1 MIDLAE
7 EFEAVISA
15 LAEHRIEYAV
25 CGGLAM
31 AIHGLP
37 RATVDID
44 LLIRPETEDRVY
56 AAVEP
61 LGFRIR
67 ANPMHFDQ
75 GRMETRRIS
84 KIDPAGDTL
93 MLDLL
98 LVTPAFENVWRD
110 RTTIESDFGP
120 ISVVSRKGLIELKSG
135 RMSGVDQDDIKRLR
149 DETDMSP
156 AAVTLRIRRVSQL
169 RNLCL
174 RLAKAGAEARKK
186 GQLAPLTP
194 STSKASSDR

>member
-169 RNLCL
+169 RNRCL

>member
-15 LAEHRIEYAV
+15 LAEHGIEYAV

-31 AIHGLP
+31 AVHGFP

-44 LLIRPETEDRVY
+44 LLVRPEAEEHVY
-56 AAVEP
+56 AAVGP

-75 GRMETRRIS
+75 GRMEIRRVS

-98 LVTPAFENVWRD
+98 LVTPAFESVWRD

-120 ISVVSRKGLIELKSG
+120 ISVVSRQGLIELKSG

-149 DETDMSP
+149 NE
-156 AAVTLRIRRVSQL
+156 
-169 RNLCL
+169 N
-174 RLAKAGAEARKK
+174 
-186 GQLAPLTP
+186 
-194 STSKASSDR
+194 

>member
-1 MIDLAE
+1 MIDLAD
-7 EFEAVISA
+7 EFKAVIST
-15 LAEHRIEYAV
+15 LAEHGIDYAV

-44 LLIRPETEDRVY
+44 VLIRPDDEERVY

-67 ANPMHFDQ
+67 AAPMHFDQ
-75 GRMETRRIS
+75 GTMEIRRVS

-98 LVTPAFENVWRD
+98 LVTPTFQNVWDNRI
-110 RTTIESDFGP
+110 RIESEFGP
-120 ISVVSRKGLIELKSG
+120 IGVVSREGLIELKSG

-149 DETDMSP
+149 DED
-156 AAVTLRIRRVSQL
+156 
-169 RNLCL
+169 
-174 RLAKAGAEARKK
+174 
-186 GQLAPLTP
+186 
-194 STSKASSDR
+194 

>member
-15 LAEHRIEYAV
+15 LAEHGIEYAV

-31 AIHGLP
+31 AIHGFP

-44 LLIRPETEDRVY
+44 LLIPAESEELVY

-61 LGFRIR
+61 LGFHIR

-75 GRMETRRIS
+75 GRMEIRRIS

-110 RTTIESDFGP
+110 RTSIESDFGP
-120 ISVVSRKGLIELKSG
+120 IWVVSREGLIELKSG

-149 DETDMSP
+149 DEH
-156 AAVTLRIRRVSQL
+156 
-169 RNLCL
+169 
-174 RLAKAGAEARKK
+174 
-186 GQLAPLTP
+186 
-194 STSKASSDR
+194 

>member
-1 MIDLAE
+1 MLDLAD

-15 LAEHRIEYAV
+15 LADHSIDYAV

-31 AIHGLP
+31 AIHGFP

-44 LLIRPETEDRVY
+44 LLIRPEAEERVY

-67 ANPMHFDQ
+67 ATPMHFDQ
-75 GRMETRRIS
+75 GKMEIRRVT
-84 KIDPAGDTL
+84 KIDSTGDTL

-110 RTTIESDFGP
+110 RATIESDFGP
-120 ISVVSRKGLIELKSG
+120 ISVVSRDGLIELKSG
-135 RMSGVDQDDIKRLR
+135 RMSGVDQEDIKRLR
-149 DETDMSP
+149 DE
-156 AAVTLRIRRVSQL
+156 
-169 RNLCL
+169 N
-174 RLAKAGAEARKK
+174 
-186 GQLAPLTP
+186 
-194 STSKASSDR
+194 

>member
-1 MIDLAE
+1 MLDLAE

-15 LAEHRIEYAV
+15 LADHGIDYAV

-44 LLIRPETEDRVY
+44 LLIRPEDEERVY

-61 LGFRIR
+61 LGFRVR
-67 ANPMHFDQ
+67 ASPTHFDR
-75 GRMETRRIS
+75 GRMEIRRVT

-98 LVTPAFENVWRD
+98 LVTSAFEDVWRD
-110 RTTIESDFGP
+110 RTSIESEFGF
-120 ISVVSRKGLIELKSG
+120 IGVVSRKGLIELKSG

-149 DETDMSP
+149 DED
-156 AAVTLRIRRVSQL
+156 
-169 RNLCL
+169 
-174 RLAKAGAEARKK
+174 
-186 GQLAPLTP
+186 
-194 STSKASSDR
+194 

>member
-1 MIDLAE
+1 MIDLAV

-15 LAEHRIEYAV
+15 LAEHSVDYAV

-44 LLIRPETEDRVY
+44 LMIRPEDEERVY

-61 LGFRIR
+61 MGFRIR
-67 ANPMHFDQ
+67 AKPMHFDQ
-75 GRMETRRIS
+75 GKMEIRRVT

-98 LVTPAFENVWRD
+98 LVTSAYEDVWRD
-110 RTTIESDFGP
+110 RIRVDSEFGS
-120 ISVVSRKGLIELKSG
+120 ICVVSREGLIELKSG
-135 RMSGVDQDDIKRLR
+135 RMSGIDQDDIKRLR
-149 DETDMSP
+149 DES
-156 AAVTLRIRRVSQL
+156 
-169 RNLCL
+169 
-174 RLAKAGAEARKK
+174 
-186 GQLAPLTP
+186 
-194 STSKASSDR
+194 

>member
-1 MIDLAE
+1 MIDLAQ
-7 EFEAVISA
+7 EFEAVVSA

-31 AIHGLP
+31 AIHGFP

-44 LLIRPETEDRVY
+44 LLIPAEAEELVY

-61 LGFRIR
+61 LGFRLR
-67 ANPMHFDQ
+67 ANPMRFDQ
-75 GRMETRRIS
+75 GRMEIRRIS

-98 LVTPAFENVWRD
+98 LVTPASENVWRD
-110 RTTIESDFGP
+110 RRRIDSDFGP
-120 ISVVSRKGLIELKSG
+120 IWVVSREGLIDLKSG

-149 DETDMSP
+149 DED
-156 AAVTLRIRRVSQL
+156 
-169 RNLCL
+169 
-174 RLAKAGAEARKK
+174 
-186 GQLAPLTP
+186 
-194 STSKASSDR
+194 

>member
-15 LAEHRIEYAV
+15 LADHGIDYAV
-25 CGGLAM
+25 CGGVAM

-44 LLIRPETEDRVY
+44 LLIRPDAEERVY

-67 ANPMHFDQ
+67 ATPMHFDQ
-75 GRMETRRIS
+75 GKMEIRRVT

-98 LVTPAFENVWRD
+98 LVTPAFETVWRD
-110 RTTIESDFGP
+110 REQIESEFGF
-120 ISVVSRKGLIELKSG
+120 IWVVSRKGLIELKSG
-135 RMSGVDQDDIKRLR
+135 RMSGTDQDDIKRLR
-149 DETDMSP
+149 DE
-156 AAVTLRIRRVSQL
+156 
-169 RNLCL
+169 N
-174 RLAKAGAEARKK
+174 
-186 GQLAPLTP
+186 
-194 STSKASSDR
+194 

>member
-1 MIDLAE
+1 LIDLAE

-15 LAEHRIEYAV
+15 LADHGIDYAV
-25 CGGLAM
+25 CGGVAM

-44 LLIRPETEDRVY
+44 LLIRPDAEERVY

-67 ANPMHFDQ
+67 ATPMHFDQ
-75 GRMETRRIS
+75 GKMEIRRVT

-98 LVTPAFENVWRD
+98 LVTPAFETVWRD
-110 RTTIESDFGP
+110 REQIESEFGF
-120 ISVVSRKGLIELKSG
+120 IWVVSRKGLIELKSG
-135 RMSGVDQDDIKRLR
+135 RMSGTDQDDIKRLR
-149 DETDMSP
+149 DE
-156 AAVTLRIRRVSQL
+156 
-169 RNLCL
+169 N
-174 RLAKAGAEARKK
+174 
-186 GQLAPLTP
+186 
-194 STSKASSDR
+194 

>member
-15 LAEHRIEYAV
+15 LAEHGIEYAV

-31 AIHGLP
+31 AVHGFP

-44 LLIRPETEDRVY
+44 LLIRPEAEERVH

-61 LGFRIR
+61 LGFR

-75 GRMETRRIS
+75 GRMEIRRVS

-120 ISVVSRKGLIELKSG
+120 ISVVSRQGLIELKSG

-149 DETDMSP
+149 NET
-156 AAVTLRIRRVSQL
+156 
-169 RNLCL
+169 
-174 RLAKAGAEARKK
+174 
-186 GQLAPLTP
+186 
-194 STSKASSDR
+194 

>member
-7 EFEAVISA
+7 EFEAVVST
-15 LAEHRIEYAV
+15 LAEYGIEYAV

-31 AIHGLP
+31 AVHGFP

-44 LLIRPETEDRVY
+44 LLIRPEAEERVY

-75 GRMETRRIS
+75 GRMEIRRVS
-84 KIDPAGDTL
+84 KIDPEGDTL

-98 LVTPAFENVWRD
+98 LVTPAFEDVWRE
-110 RTTIESDFGP
+110 RTMIESDFGP
-120 ISVVSRKGLIELKSG
+120 IAVVSREGLIALKSG

-149 DETDMSP
+149 DEH
-156 AAVTLRIRRVSQL
+156 
-169 RNLCL
+169 
-174 RLAKAGAEARKK
+174 
-186 GQLAPLTP
+186 
-194 STSKASSDR
+194 

>member
-15 LAEHRIEYAV
+15 LAEHGVEYAV

-44 LLIRPETEDRVY
+44 LLIRPEDEERVY
-56 AAVEP
+56 AAVGP

-67 ANPMHFDQ
+67 ATPMHFDQ
-75 GRMETRRIS
+75 GKMEIRRIS
-84 KIDPAGDTL
+84 KFDPAGDTL

-98 LVTPAFENVWRD
+98 LVTSAFEDVWRD
-110 RTTIESDFGP
+110 RMRIESEFGP
-120 ISVVSRKGLIELKSG
+120 ISVVSRRGLIELKSG

-149 DETDMSP
+149 DED
-156 AAVTLRIRRVSQL
+156 
-169 RNLCL
+169 
-174 RLAKAGAEARKK
+174 
-186 GQLAPLTP
+186 
-194 STSKASSDR
+194 

>member
-1 MIDLAE
+1 MIDLAV
-7 EFEAVISA
+7 EFEAVISV
-15 LAEHRIEYAV
+15 LAEHGIDYAV

-31 AIHGLP
+31 AIHSLP

-44 LLIRPETEDRVY
+44 LMIRSEDEERVY

-75 GRMETRRIS
+75 GKMEIRRVT

-98 LVTPAFENVWRD
+98 LVTSAYENVWRD
-110 RTTIESDFGP
+110 RIRVDSEFGA
-120 ISVVSRKGLIELKSG
+120 ICVVSRDGLIELKSG
-135 RMSGVDQDDIKRLR
+135 RMSGIDQDDIKRLR
-149 DETDMSP
+149 DES
-156 AAVTLRIRRVSQL
+156 
-169 RNLCL
+169 
-174 RLAKAGAEARKK
+174 
-186 GQLAPLTP
+186 
-194 STSKASSDR
+194 

>member
-1 MIDLAE
+1 MIDLAD

-15 LAEHRIEYAV
+15 LAKNGIEYAV

-44 LLIRPETEDRVY
+44 LLIRPEDEERVY

-67 ANPMHFDQ
+67 AKPMHFDQ
-75 GRMETRRIS
+75 GKMEIRRVTKFDS
-84 KIDPAGDTL
+84 AGDTL

-98 LVTPAFENVWRD
+98 LVTAAYENVWHD
-110 RTTIESDFGP
+110 REQIESDFGF
-120 ISVVSRKGLIELKSG
+120 ISVVSR
-135 RMSGVDQDDIKRLR
+135 
-149 DETDMSP
+149 
-156 AAVTLRIRRVSQL
+156 
-169 RNLCL
+169 
-174 RLAKAGAEARKK
+174 
-186 GQLAPLTP
+186 
-194 STSKASSDR
+194 

>member
-1 MIDLAE
+1 MLDLAV

-15 LAEHRIEYAV
+15 LAEHGIDYAV

-31 AIHGLP
+31 AIHSLP

-44 LLIRPETEDRVY
+44 LMIRPEDEERTY

-67 ANPMHFDQ
+67 AKPMHFDQ
-75 GRMETRRIS
+75 GKMEIRRVT

-98 LVTPAFENVWRD
+98 LVTSAYENVWRD
-110 RTTIESDFGP
+110 RIRVDSEFGS
-120 ISVVSRKGLIELKSG
+120 ICVVSREGLIELKSG
-135 RMSGVDQDDIKRLR
+135 RMSGIDQDDIKRLR
-149 DETDMSP
+149 DES
-156 AAVTLRIRRVSQL
+156 
-169 RNLCL
+169 
-174 RLAKAGAEARKK
+174 
-186 GQLAPLTP
+186 
-194 STSKASSDR
+194 

>member
-7 EFEAVISA
+7 EFEAVITA
-15 LAEHRIEYAV
+15 LADHGIDYAV

-44 LLIRPETEDRVY
+44 LLIRPEDENRIY

-67 ANPMHFDQ
+67 ATPMHFDR
-75 GRMETRRIS
+75 GRMEIRRVT

-98 LVTPAFENVWRD
+98 LVTSAFEEVWSD
-110 RTTIESDFGP
+110 RTLIESEFGS
-120 ISVVSRKGLIELKSG
+120 ICVVSRKGLIELKSG

-149 DETDMSP
+149 DED
-156 AAVTLRIRRVSQL
+156 
-169 RNLCL
+169 
-174 RLAKAGAEARKK
+174 
-186 GQLAPLTP
+186 
-194 STSKASSDR
+194 

>member
-1 MIDLAE
+1 LIDLAE
-7 EFEAVISA
+7 EFQAVISA
-15 LAEHRIEYAV
+15 LAEHAIEYAV

-44 LLIRPETEDRVY
+44 LLIPPEDEERVY

-67 ANPMHFDQ
+67 ATPMHFDQ
-75 GRMETRRIS
+75 GRMEIRRVS
-84 KIDPAGDTL
+84 KFDPAGDTL

-98 LVTPAFENVWRD
+98 LVTSVFEDVWRD
-110 RTTIESDFGP
+110 RMKIESEFGL
-120 ISVVSRKGLIELKSG
+120 ISVVSREGLIELKSG

-149 DETDMSP
+149 DED
-156 AAVTLRIRRVSQL
+156 
-169 RNLCL
+169 
-174 RLAKAGAEARKK
+174 
-186 GQLAPLTP
+186 
-194 STSKASSDR
+194 